1 MKKQKRKNYT
11 KVKFRKFRNYEKPDF
26 MIKVSILTYD
36 DLKKWDLIDSKTY
49 KMYLRNK
56 VRNDYEG
63 GGFNG

>member
-11 KVKFRKFRNYEKPDF
+11 KAKLRKFRNYEKPDF

-63 GGFNG
+63 GGLNG